1 MAFKL
6 AESVEL
12 TMLGAARRGFAGVAG
27 VRAPL
32 GVAPAD
38 PGREGGLGRE
48 ALSRCRL
55 FMGNFVL
62 DVMHSQKLISSEAN
76 HRKPISGQGTGTQWG
91 SGDNGHKRGKAL
103 IG

>member
-12 TMLGAARRGFAGVAG
+12 TMLGAARRGFEGVAG

-62 DVMHSQKLISSEAN
+62 DVMHSQKVNLIGSKSQKAN
-76 HRKPISGQGTGTQWG
+76 FG
-91 SGDNGHKRGKAL
+91 SGNRDAMGLG
-103 IG
+103 